1 MKGKTIEKLLIEDI
15 ADDGRSLT
23 KYNGLVI
30 FVDKA
35 MPGDLVDVL
44 VTRKHS
50 SYLEGKVTHLH
61 EASNYRIDAFCK
73 HFGICGGC
81 KWQNMQYEAQLFYKQ
96 KHVADTMQR
105 IGKIS
110 NINVLPIIP
119 SEQLKFYRNKLD
131 YSFSDKKWLS
141 KEQYENI
148 EINKGPALGYHI
160 SGRFDQVLDIEECFL
175 QPAPSD
181 AIRNAVKSYALK
193 NNLTFI
199 NIRNKSGLLRS
210 LIIRE
215 TLKGELMVI
224 VMVYENNSDQLNGL
238 LEFLSESF
246 PAIDS
251 LLYIINPKGNDTFH
265 DLQVHLF
272 KGKDHIIEEM
282 EGLQFR
288 IGPKSFF
295 QTNPAQTLN
304 LYRKAR
310 DFADLT
316 GNEIIYDLYTGT
328 GTIANFVARQAKT
341 VIGID
346 FVADAIADAK
356 INSSLNNI
364 NNTDFFAGDMK
375 DLLTASFFNSYGKPN
390 VIITDPPRAG
400 MHQDVVQKLCISE
413 AEKIVYISCNPSTQA
428 RDIQLLTAYYD
439 VTKLQPVDM
448 FPHTAH
454 VENIALLI
462 RKN

>member
-15 ADDGRSLT
+15 ADDGRSLA

-35 MPGDLVDVL
+35 MPGDLVDVV
-44 VTRKHS
+44 VTKKHS
-50 SYLEGKVTHLH
+50 SFLEGKVTHLH
-61 EASNYRIDAFCK
+61 ESSNFRTEAFCK

-81 KWQNMQYEAQLFYKQ
+81 KWQNMQYAAQLFYKQ

-105 IGKIS
+105 IGKIG
-110 NINVLPIIP
+110 NIEVLPIIP
-119 SEQLKFYRNKLD
+119 SAQLKFYRNKLD

-141 KEQYENI
+141 REQYEDL
-148 EINKGPALGYHI
+148 EANKGPALGYHI

-175 QPAPSD
+175 QPSPSD

-193 NNLTFI
+193 NQLTFI
-199 NIRNKSGLLRS
+199 NLRNKSGLLRT
-210 LIIRE
+210 LIIRQ

-224 VMVYENNSDQLNGL
+224 VMVYENNAEQLNGL
-238 LEFLSESF
+238 LEFLAESF
-246 PAIDS
+246 PSIDS
-251 LLYIINPKGNDTFH
+251 LLYIINAKANDTFH
-265 DLQVHLF
+265 DQQVHLF
-272 KGKDHIIEEM
+272 KGKDHIIENM

-304 LYRKAR
+304 LYQLAR
-310 DFADLT
+310 DFAGLT
-316 GNEIIYDLYTGT
+316 GNEVVYDLYTGT
-328 GTIANFVARQAKT
+328 GTIANFVARQAKQ

-346 FVADAIADAK
+346 FVTDAIEDAK

-364 NNTDFFAGDMK
+364 NNTSFFAGDMK
-375 DLLTASFFNSYGKPN
+375 DLLTAAFFAIHGKPD

-400 MHQDVVQKLCISE
+400 MHPEVVEQLCKSE
-413 AEKIVYISCNPSTQA
+413 TEKIVYISCNPGTQA
-428 RDIQLLTAYYD
+428 RDIQLLSGNYE
-439 VTKLQPVDM
+439 VVKLQPVDM

-454 VENIALLI
+454 VENIALLV
-462 RKN
+462 RKK